1 MRNFTLTQLIKP
13 EVLQQIQDAFSDY
26 TGMAAITTN
35 AEGVPVTEGSNFLNF
50 CTNVIRGTE
59 PGLRY
64 CKKCDKNGAL
74 ETMRTGTPAVYCC
87 HAGLVDFSAP
97 IMVNGRL
104 IGCFV
109 GGQVLTGELDE
120 ELCRK
125 KAAEYNIDPD
135 VYIAEAKKAVRL
147 SEEQVRKSAKL
158 LCDIAKA
165 LSSMALQS
173 FAEIEKSRS
182 LEIAARSQSDYIIS
196 VITDILSVTGEY
208 LRTARDALKSQD
220 PQQMKETL
228 EFFTNQGSGSSG
240 MIRDSITYLKTA
252 GKQFRMSEEEYTP
265 HTAIRS
271 VIEDIQKRFSPEG
284 VSIGLEISD
293 SLPEMLLGDAGGMC
307 QLIDKLISFSA
318 DHGAKRIDV
327 KVSSSKHSYAEMI
340 RIKIITDILD
350 VTDEQIE
357 TVNSIISCSDD
368 FTVANSAPEL
378 GLTIARTL
386 IRTMSGEFKLSKSDA
401 GAEFRIELPQLE
413 IKGGAS

>member
-1 MRNFTLTQLIKP
+1 
-13 EVLQQIQDAFSDY
+13 
-26 TGMAAITTN
+26 
-35 AEGVPVTEGSNFLNF
+35 
-50 CTNVIRGTE
+50 
-59 PGLRY
+59 
-64 CKKCDKNGAL
+64 
-74 ETMRTGTPAVYCC
+74 
-87 HAGLVDFSAP
+87 
-97 IMVNGRL
+97 
-104 IGCFV
+104 
-109 GGQVLTGELDE
+109 
-120 ELCRK
+120 
-125 KAAEYNIDPD
+125 
-135 VYIAEAKKAVRL
+135 
-147 SEEQVRKSAKL
+147 
-158 LCDIAKA
+158 
-165 LSSMALQS
+165 MALQS

>member
-1 MRNFTLTQLIKP
+1 MRNFTLTKLIKP

-35 AEGVPVTEGSNFLNF
+35 AEGVPVTKGSNFLNF

-59 PGLRY
+59 PGLR
-64 CKKCDKNGAL
+64 CCNKCDKNGAL

-109 GGQVLTGELDE
+109 GGQVLTDELDE

-125 KAAEYNIDPD
+125 KASEYNIDPD
-135 VYIAEAKKAVRL
+135 IYIAEAKKAVRL

-158 LCDIAKA
+158 LGDIAKA

-196 VITDILSVTGEY
+196 VITDILSVIGEY
-208 LRTARDALKSQD
+208 LRTARNALKSQD
-220 PQQMKETL
+220 PQQMKEAL
-228 EFFTNQGSGSSG
+228 EIFTNQGAGSSG

-265 HTAIRS
+265 RTAIRS
-271 VIEDIQKRFSPEG
+271 VIEDIQKRISPEG

-307 QLIDKLISFSA
+307 QLIDKIISFSA
-318 DHGAKRIDV
+318 VRGARRIDV

-340 RIKIITDILD
+340 RIKVITDILD

-386 IRTMSGEFKLSKSDA
+386 IRTMSGEFKVSKTDA
-401 GAEFRIELPQLE
+401 GAEFRIDLPQLE

>member
-35 AEGVPVTEGSNFLNF
+35 AEGVPVTKGSNFLNF

-59 PGLRY
+59 PGLR
-64 CKKCDKNGAL
+64 CCNKCDKNGAL
-74 ETMRTGTPAVYCC
+74 ETMRTGTPSVYCC

-125 KAAEYNIDPD
+125 KASEYNIDPD
-135 VYIAEAKKAVRL
+135 IYIAEAKKAVRL

-158 LCDIAKA
+158 LGDIAKA

-196 VITDILSVTGEY
+196 VITDILIVIGEY
-208 LRTARDALKSQD
+208 LRTARNALKSQD
-220 PQQMKETL
+220 PQQMKEAL
-228 EFFTNQGSGSSG
+228 EIFTNQGAGSSG

-265 HTAIRS
+265 RTAIRS
-271 VIEDIQKRFSPEG
+271 VIEDIQKRISPEG

-307 QLIDKLISFSA
+307 QLIDKIISFSA
-318 DHGAKRIDV
+318 DRGARRIDV

-340 RIKIITDILD
+340 RIKVITDILD

-386 IRTMSGEFKLSKSDA
+386 IRTMSGEFKVSKTDA
-401 GAEFRIELPQLE
+401 GAEFRIDLPQLE
-413 IKGGAS
+413 IKGGDS

>member
-35 AEGVPVTEGSNFLNF
+35 AEGVPVTKGSNFLNF

-59 PGLRY
+59 PGLR
-64 CKKCDKNGAL
+64 CCNKCDKNGAL
-74 ETMRTGTPAVYCC
+74 ETMRTGTPSVYCC

-125 KAAEYNIDPD
+125 KASEYNIDPD
-135 VYIAEAKKAVRL
+135 IYIAEAKKAVRL

-158 LCDIAKA
+158 LGDIAKA

-196 VITDILSVTGEY
+196 VITDILSVIGEY
-208 LRTARDALKSQD
+208 LRTARNALKSQD
-220 PQQMKETL
+220 PQQMKEAL
-228 EFFTNQGSGSSG
+228 EIFTNQGAGSSG
-240 MIRDSITYLKTA
+240 MIRDSITYLQTA

-265 HTAIRS
+265 RTAIRS
-271 VIEDIQKRFSPEG
+271 VIEDIQKRISPEG

-307 QLIDKLISFSA
+307 QLIDKIISFSA
-318 DHGAKRIDV
+318 DRGARRIDV

-340 RIKIITDILD
+340 RIKVITDILD

-386 IRTMSGEFKLSKSDA
+386 IRTMSGEFKVSKTDA
-401 GAEFRIELPQLE
+401 GAEFRIDLPQLE